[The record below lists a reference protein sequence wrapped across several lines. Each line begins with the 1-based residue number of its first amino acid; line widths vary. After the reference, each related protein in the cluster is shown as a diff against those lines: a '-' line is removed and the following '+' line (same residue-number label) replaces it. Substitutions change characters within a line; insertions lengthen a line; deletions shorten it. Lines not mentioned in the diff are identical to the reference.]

1 MQNIGI
7 EFPAQGEMAFFDL
20 GPPPAP
26 APTEIRIRTLYSG
39 VTNGTE
45 RHALMND
52 FGGTNYPT
60 RAGYQHVG
68 VVDGVGNR
76 VEPFSVGDVIF
87 LGVHGGPPWLASGKR

>member
-1 MQNIGI
+1 MT
-7 EFPAQGEMAFFDL
+7 FFDL
-20 GPPPAP
+20 GSPPAP
-26 APTEIRIRTLYSG
+26 DPTEIRIRTLYSG

-76 VEPFSVGDVIF
+76 VEAFF
-87 LGVHGGPPWLASGKR
+87 GG